1 MKITQYL
8 LASALSLL
16 TLNAT
21 AANLYRPGTQGH
33 ELAAYA
39 EKVLPSTVS
48 PYFVMIKD
56 TRFFESQLSDT
67 ANKVLSP
74 ASLKTLS
81 IKSWSAA
88 PRASAFTVYGRIIP
102 ETERRNVCVVV
113 FAASDRAKVGSTL
126 MHELMHCRIGAAEV
140 TEAYTKQAYR
150 AAATVAG
157 IPAGP
162 QLSMFEEVFA
172 RAMSLTFMVNQGI
185 KEDGDFFV
193 NRLNKPYPMNPG
205 PKSVTRAMS
214 LCIEK
219 DSCSVEVAAL
229 AKRLLDDREFVEDL
243 RSDMIQAHR
252 FNVKAGFVPE

>member
-1 MKITQYL
+1 MKITKFL

-16 TLNAT
+16 ALNAT

-81 IKSWSAA
+81 AKSWSAA

-102 ETERRNVCVVV
+102 ETEKRNVCVVV
-113 FAASDRAKVGSTL
+113 FAESDRAKVGSTL

-150 AAATVAG
+150 AAATVTG
-157 IPAGP
+157 IPAGA

-219 DSCSVEVAAL
+219 GSCSVDVAAL
-229 AKRLLDDREFVEDL
+229 AKKLLDDREFVEDL

-252 FNVKAGFVPE
+252 FNVKTGFSPE